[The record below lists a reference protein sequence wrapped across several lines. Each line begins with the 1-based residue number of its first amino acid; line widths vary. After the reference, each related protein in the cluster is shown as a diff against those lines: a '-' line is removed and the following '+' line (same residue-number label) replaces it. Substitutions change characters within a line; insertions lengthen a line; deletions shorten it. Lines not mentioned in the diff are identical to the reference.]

1 MNQILNQILNWI
13 SFPFYTASQH
23 FGKRGLTVF
32 WSHHSTSVLNK
43 LHRSICLF
51 SFSYLVHGFGW
62 PAGCLSCPRVR
73 GGTEASGKL
82 HRKEDSE
89 LGASCCE
96 AMVLTIMLPASSV
109 QQHLCLFWD
118 PSLHKAA
125 RFRRFMPSDAYPSN
139 MNTKDLKWFY
149 LNGVCRVLPS
159 WCRLWGVPALLRP
172 HRKIPLGLRCQTLAP
187 LPPGWWQSSYS
198 PLNNNTKQLCK
209 YFPKLGEEVA
219 RCGMGTLH
227 WCACFRCLFVFK
239 YFPSAT

>member
-1 MNQILNQILNWI
+1 
-13 SFPFYTASQH
+13 
-23 FGKRGLTVF
+23 
-32 WSHHSTSVLNK
+32 
-43 LHRSICLF
+43 
-51 SFSYLVHGFGW
+51 
-62 PAGCLSCPRVR
+62 
-73 GGTEASGKL
+73 
-82 HRKEDSE
+82 
-89 LGASCCE
+89 
-96 AMVLTIMLPASSV
+96 MVLTIMLPASSV
-109 QQHLCLFWD
+109 QQHLCVFWD

-139 MNTKDLKWFY
+139 MNTKHLKWFY

-172 HRKIPLGLRCQTLAP
+172 HRKIPLWLRCQTLAP

-227 WCACFRCLFVFK
+227 WCACFRCFFLK